1 MRLFHPTWL
10 PPLNGHDNYTI
21 HVSAH
26 QAPLST
32 LPPPLPENLTIN
44 VNISVVFFAG
54 LGRTLPGLSLSKFFH
69 IHPSHIRT
77 SSNLISELRIPFP
90 LDKIIEW
97 ESEAIGEAR
106 STLGINGEGVL
117 EDTLKDFLCSSAI
130 VPGSVVA
137 LRIEKMVQV
146 PLSKFR
152 EWCRW
157 YDQNAMASEGFE
169 RDYATAIR
177 RPRTGREWVE
187 EVMIGFRS
195 LPSMT
200 MREFLDKEWVI
211 EEEEDGD
218 DGEDD
223 DVTEMME
230 EEVVV
235 HRSFVSELFERSN
248 VCPLCGHVK

>member
-21 HVSAH
+21 RVSAH
-26 QAPLST
+26 PAPLST
-32 LPPPLPENLTIN
+32 LPPPLPVNLTIN

-90 LDKIIEW
+90 LDNIIEW

-117 EDTLKDFLCSSAI
+117 EDTLKDFLGGSAI

-137 LRIEKMVQV
+137 LRVEKMVQV
-146 PLSKFR
+146 PLSEFR

-157 YDQNAMASEGFE
+157 YDHNAMASEGFE
-169 RDYATAIR
+169 KEYATAIS
-177 RPRTGREWVE
+177 RPRTGRELVE
-187 EVMIGFRS
+187 EVMIEFKP

-200 MREFLDKEWVI
+200 MREFLDKEWVV
-211 EEEEDGD
+211 EEEEDR
-218 DGEDD
+218 DD
-223 DVTEMME
+223 DETEMME
-230 EEVVV
+230 EEVVR
-235 HRSFVSELFERSN
+235 RSFVSELFERSN